1 MPARPLILSLSGHDP
16 GGGAGIQAD
25 IEAINALGGTPA
37 TLVTCLTVQDT
48 VNVQALIP
56 IDAALLERQARTLLE
71 DYGVA
76 AIKIGLIGTPEI
88 AAVIGRILALAPTT
102 PVILDPVL
110 AAGGGTPMA
119 GVELIRS
126 IRTELLPR
134 TLLIT
139 PNSPEARRLSG
150 RESLDEAAES
160 LLALGARSVLITGT
174 HEAEERVTNRLF
186 RPGHAHGTLNWPRL
200 PGQYHGSG
208 CTLASACATLIG
220 LGLDLEQAVEQAQGY
235 TWRALDQATR
245 PGRGQALPNR
255 LHQNRGP
262 Q

>member
-16 GGGAGIQAD
+16 SGGAGIQAD

-110 AAGGGTPMA
+110 AAGGEYR
-119 GVELIRS
+119 VE
-126 IRTELLPR
+126 
-134 TLLIT
+134 
-139 PNSPEARRLSG
+139 
-150 RESLDEAAES
+150 
-160 LLALGARSVLITGT
+160 
-174 HEAEERVTNRLF
+174 
-186 RPGHAHGTLNWPRL
+186 
-200 PGQYHGSG
+200 
-208 CTLASACATLIG
+208 
-220 LGLDLEQAVEQAQGY
+220 
-235 TWRALDQATR
+235 
-245 PGRGQALPNR
+245 
-255 LHQNRGP
+255 
-262 Q
+262 